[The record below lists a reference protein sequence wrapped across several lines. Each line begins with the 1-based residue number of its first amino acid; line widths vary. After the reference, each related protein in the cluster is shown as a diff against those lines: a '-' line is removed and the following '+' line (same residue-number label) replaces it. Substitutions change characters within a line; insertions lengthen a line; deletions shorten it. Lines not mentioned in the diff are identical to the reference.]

1 MSGKALEMEH
11 LFLCTFCVRGTWREG
26 SYNEDSKVLVHV
38 VEGSGNGEFLLYA
51 STMGT

>member
-11 LFLCTFCVRGTWREG
+11 LFLYTDCVRGTWREG
-26 SYNEDSKVLVHV
+26 SYNEDSEVHV
-38 VEGSGNGEFLLYA
+38 IEGSGNGAFLLHG